1 MKELIILIM
10 NEFGYIGIMILI
22 FIENIFP
29 PIPSEVILTFGGF
42 MTTYSN
48 INVVGVILSSTLGSL
63 IGAIVLYKIGKVLT
77 YERID
82 RFINSKLNRVLR
94 FKKNDIE
101 NSEKWFKRRG
111 KTTVFFCRFIPIV
124 RSLISIPAGM
134 AKMKFYTFIIFSFFG
149 SLIWNIAL
157 ILLGKFAGESWNI
170 VLSHITN
177 YSNIAM
183 YVLICIIFFVVV
195 YIKIIKRKIILL
207 KIKKTK

>member
-42 MTTYSN
+42 LTTYSN
-48 INVVGVILSSTLGSL
+48 MNVVGVILSSTLGSL

-94 FKKNDIE
+94 FKKMIL
-101 NSEKWFKRRG
+101 
-111 KTTVFFCRFIPIV
+111 KTLRNGLKEEERLLFFFCRFIPIV

-134 AKMKFYTFIIFSFFG
+134 AKMKFSTFIIFSFFG

>member
-29 PIPSEVILTFGGF
+29 PIPSEVILAFGGF

-48 INVVGVILSSTLGSL
+48 MNVVGVILSSTLGSL

-94 FKKNDIE
+94 FKKMIL
-101 NSEKWFKRRG
+101 
-111 KTTVFFCRFIPIV
+111 KTLRNGLKEEERLLFFSV
-124 RSLISIPAGM
+124 D
-134 AKMKFYTFIIFSFFG
+134 SFQ
-149 SLIWNIAL
+149 
-157 ILLGKFAGESWNI
+157 
-170 VLSHITN
+170 
-177 YSNIAM
+177 
-183 YVLICIIFFVVV
+183 
-195 YIKIIKRKIILL
+195 
-207 KIKKTK
+207 

>member
-48 INVVGVILSSTLGSL
+48 MNVVGVILSSTLGSL

-101 NSEKWFKRRG
+101 NSEKWFERRG

-134 AKMKFYTFIIFSFFG
+134 AKMKFSTFIIFSFFG

>member
-48 INVVGVILSSTLGSL
+48 MNVVGVILSSTLGSL

-94 FKKNDIE
+94 FKKKDIE
-101 NSEKWFKRRG
+101 NFEKWFKRRG
-111 KTTVFFCRFIPIV
+111 KTTVFF
-124 RSLISIPAGM
+124 L
-134 AKMKFYTFIIFSFFG
+134 
-149 SLIWNIAL
+149 
-157 ILLGKFAGESWNI
+157 
-170 VLSHITN
+170 
-177 YSNIAM
+177 
-183 YVLICIIFFVVV
+183 
-195 YIKIIKRKIILL
+195 
-207 KIKKTK
+207 

>member
-48 INVVGVILSSTLGSL
+48 MNVVGVILSSTLGSL

-111 KTTVFFCRFIPIV
+111 KTTVSFCRFIPIV

-134 AKMKFYTFIIFSFFG
+134 AKMKFSTFIIFSFFG

-183 YVLICIIFFVVV
+183 YVLICIILFVVV

>member
-22 FIENIFP
+22 FIFIENIFP
-29 PIPSEVILTFGGF
+29 PIPSEVILAFGGF

-48 INVVGVILSSTLGSL
+48 MNVVGVILSSTLGSL

-101 NSEKWFKRRG
+101 NSEKWFKRRR
-111 KTTVFFCRFIPIV
+111 KTTVFF
-124 RSLISIPAGM
+124 L
-134 AKMKFYTFIIFSFFG
+134 
-149 SLIWNIAL
+149 
-157 ILLGKFAGESWNI
+157 
-170 VLSHITN
+170 
-177 YSNIAM
+177 
-183 YVLICIIFFVVV
+183 
-195 YIKIIKRKIILL
+195 
-207 KIKKTK
+207 

>member
-1 MKELIILIM
+1 
-10 NEFGYIGIMILI
+10 
-22 FIENIFP
+22 
-29 PIPSEVILTFGGF
+29 
-42 MTTYSN
+42 
-48 INVVGVILSSTLGSL
+48 
-63 IGAIVLYKIGKVLT
+63 
-77 YERID
+77 
-82 RFINSKLNRVLR
+82 
-94 FKKNDIE
+94 
-101 NSEKWFKRRG
+101 
-111 KTTVFFCRFIPIV
+111 
-124 RSLISIPAGM
+124 
-134 AKMKFYTFIIFSFFG
+134 MKFSTFIIFSFFG